1 MLDMRWMI
9 RRDIPEVLKM
19 PPMDNI
25 RLSKEELMA
34 LLRERHNIGQV
45 VLDGDDKIIGYS
57 IYSIRSANEF
67 GKAMKIIK
75 LAFNDYVTL
84 SFMLQSFKKKLT
96 KGRNSIEIY
105 VQETKLALQNMLKSE
120 EFLAISVVP
129 DYYKKIDSLTGI
141 PLDPVTYEDAYHM
154 RYVM

>member
-1 MLDMRWMI
+1 MI
-9 RRDIPEVLKM
+9 RSDIPEVLRM

-25 RLSKEELMA
+25 RLSEEELIT

-45 VLDGDDKIIGYS
+45 VFDDNDKIIGYS
-57 IYSIRSANEF
+57 IYSIHSANEF
-67 GKAMKIIK
+67 GKALRIIK
-75 LAFNDYVTL
+75 LAFNDYITL

-120 EFLAISVVP
+120 EFLAISVIP
-129 DYYKKIDSLTGI
+129 NHYEKIDSLTGI
-141 PLDPVTYEDAYHM
+141 LLDPIAYEDAYHM
-154 RYVM
+154 RYMM